1 MTVESGGL
9 LNSPQ
14 QRRLRI
20 TCEYV
25 DKLLSDIENG
35 LHSAESKSPFP
46 RYIPDISPLQRK
58 LIEDY
63 IARIR
68 KRLVSALDGQG
79 IERNPPSIPLSR
91 SIHTAATFM
100 DISIHELRPKY
111 MRGYGELTPGAEAE
125 LNGIV
130 GELAGM
136 IAKLDE
142 VVLDSDSG
150 DLAGRLKKLELAGGE
165 AGILQV
171 LERIISERGLV
182 EFRSTLTMI
191 IDRLEDN
198 GFEIA
203 VFGRVSSGK
212 SSLLNHILGT
222 TVLPVGVTPI
232 TAVPIRI
239 FYGDTPEVEVWRAD
253 MPMEIVPVVQLAE
266 FVSEKFNP
274 GNRKRVARINVRLP
288 APRLSDGVMF
298 VDTPGMG
305 SLDTHGAQ
313 ETMSYMPRC
322 DLGVVLIDA
331 GSTLSE
337 NDLEIIRTLCDLGIP
352 SQVLLSKADL
362 LSPED
367 QQSMVAYIRD
377 HIKTEL
383 GLDLQ
388 VRPVSALPEHISL
401 LDSWFA
407 DDIAP
412 LFERRMELKSRSVQ
426 RKIGALKHS
435 VASSLKLAIRRS
447 SAGSQVALNTNEIE
461 SQLRQATAELETL
474 ESQLMRAAEKLEDVS
489 KDLLE
494 HAAKQLVHSWEAK
507 ETKSSADVVAH
518 SIKTQVNELVQ
529 AMQGKVISTEE
540 RVVAVLRN
548 SATLLGLDDAPDQAE
563 FSSLAR
569 EMPSFDLGPLELH
582 IRRPITLL
590 ASESLATHQV
600 ATRLRAE
607 LEPRLQAVLRT
618 YAVLLRDWLFRLM
631 KQVKQTYQS
640 HADAYRAQLERERG
654 DQQLSPAE
662 LDEIRKDLALL
673 GEPVEVAAD

>member
-489 KDLLE
+489 KDLL
-494 HAAKQLVHSWEAK
+494 
-507 ETKSSADVVAH
+507 
-518 SIKTQVNELVQ
+518 
-529 AMQGKVISTEE
+529 GKVISTEE